1 MLPRTRRWIL
11 AHMTSPYRQRSGSIE
26 ATTWEGTT
34 MPLTF
39 RLTVQAHE
47 GTRMRTDRAGQ
58 TVPCS
63 QAHPVQQQVSR
74 STLGALGGL
83 PTRHRAPGFGFQT
96 RTSSYAIRH
105 AVLNGSPAD
114 LLPPRPGPHTPAQRT
129 TEVEALLSRTRFETA
144 RTRDA
149 IAAALPHRGCTVSAR
164 RVGPVLADSGLAT
177 QNS

>member
-1 MLPRTRRWIL
+1 LRIFAP
-11 AHMTSPYRQRSGSIE
+11 TSSTHRQRSGSSE
-26 ATTWEGTT
+26 ATTWAGTT
-34 MPLTF
+34 MPLTL
-39 RLTVQAHE
+39 RLTVQAHV

-114 LLPPRPGPHTPAQRT
+114 LLPPRPGPHT
-129 TEVEALLSRTRFETA
+129 
-144 RTRDA
+144 
-149 IAAALPHRGCTVSAR
+149 
-164 RVGPVLADSGLAT
+164 
-177 QNS
+177 